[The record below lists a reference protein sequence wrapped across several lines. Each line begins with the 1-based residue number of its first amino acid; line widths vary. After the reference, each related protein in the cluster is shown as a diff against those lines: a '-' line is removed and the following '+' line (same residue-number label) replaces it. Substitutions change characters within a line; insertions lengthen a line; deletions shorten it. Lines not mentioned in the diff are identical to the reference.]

1 MELRCHV
8 VVSGSFGT
16 VTSLGRGRPKT
27 FGPIPGWGK
36 RFCVVRLSRKC
47 VWDLLSSR
55 VKMSCEEFFI
65 LPVYPLSV
73 RPERCIVA
81 FFSQNQVTLRGFD
94 PRKGIQSLV
103 TLGHIPVVYQ
113 GVFFPRTVK
122 LSGSQAGLSLMSRFG
137 ICGAVPHV
145 PPLLLWRDV

>member
-1 MELRCHV
+1 MELRSHV

-47 VWDLLSSR
+47 VLDLLSLR
-55 VKMSCEEFFI
+55 VKMSSEEFFI
-65 LPVYPLSV
+65 LPVYPSSV
-73 RPERCIVA
+73 RPERAIGALV
-81 FFSQNQVTLRGFD
+81 SQNQVTLRGFY

-103 TLGHIPVVYQ
+103 RLGHIRTR
-113 GVFFPRTVK
+113 GFFPRTEK
-122 LSGSQAGLSLMSRFG
+122 LSVSQTGLSVMSRFG